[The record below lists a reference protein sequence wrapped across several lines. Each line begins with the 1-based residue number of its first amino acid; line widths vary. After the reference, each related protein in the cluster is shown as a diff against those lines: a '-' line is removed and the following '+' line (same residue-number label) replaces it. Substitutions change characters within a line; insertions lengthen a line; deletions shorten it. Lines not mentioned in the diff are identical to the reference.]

1 MESSVEELGDLK
13 YSIALEIPL
22 EEIKPT
28 YDAVYRELK
37 KTRLNGFRPGKH
49 PKGWLDKRFKSSMQ
63 QEAVDRVIPAFME
76 NALEEHS
83 LKPVTVPSIKQM
95 DFDRKSALSATLHF
109 EIAPELAPLDYG
121 KILLVRRDI
130 EEVTATEIAEEQ
142 ELLMQKEEF
151 LEIKTGDDIEVEVED
166 GDWVLLDYTATID
179 GKAFAD
185 SKANDLQIRIG
196 SSEYKEFHSSL
207 LGMNSGDEKNAVIE
221 LTEIFD
227 ENEGENADFRFK
239 LKDIFTVER
248 PEMDEE
254 FFKKYGV
261 SNQDE
266 LKENIAEIIKSRKI
280 LELQSEY
287 RIEVGAQLS
296 DLYDNFILPEELM
309 KFGKERVDNEL
320 EVESAKNEIS
330 DEEKEKKRQEGY
342 ENARMDLRMKF
353 ILDSIREHEN
363 LQFDEKEA
371 AGEFFNLAHFTGQSP
386 EELIQTP
393 FGRNMYQ
400 RVFIRKQGDATLD
413 RIVAR
418 VFGDPIEESTPAE
431 HEHVHDEHCGHDHS

>member
-166 GDWVLLDYTATID
+166 GDWVLLD
-179 GKAFAD
+179 
-185 SKANDLQIRIG
+185 
-196 SSEYKEFHSSL
+196 
-207 LGMNSGDEKNAVIE
+207 
-221 LTEIFD
+221 
-227 ENEGENADFRFK
+227 
-239 LKDIFTVER
+239 
-248 PEMDEE
+248 
-254 FFKKYGV
+254 
-261 SNQDE
+261 
-266 LKENIAEIIKSRKI
+266 
-280 LELQSEY
+280 
-287 RIEVGAQLS
+287 
-296 DLYDNFILPEELM
+296 
-309 KFGKERVDNEL
+309 
-320 EVESAKNEIS
+320 SA
-330 DEEKEKKRQEGY
+330 G
-342 ENARMDLRMKF
+342 
-353 ILDSIREHEN
+353 HE
-363 LQFDEKEA
+363 
-371 AGEFFNLAHFTGQSP
+371 
-386 EELIQTP
+386 
-393 FGRNMYQ
+393 Q
-400 RVFIRKQGDATLD
+400 RR
-413 RIVAR
+413 
-418 VFGDPIEESTPAE
+418 
-431 HEHVHDEHCGHDHS
+431 